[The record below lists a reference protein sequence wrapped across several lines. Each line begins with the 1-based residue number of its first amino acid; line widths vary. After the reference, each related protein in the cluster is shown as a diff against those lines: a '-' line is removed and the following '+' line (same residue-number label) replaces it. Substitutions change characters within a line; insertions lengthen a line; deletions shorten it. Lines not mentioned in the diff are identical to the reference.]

1 MATTTF
7 AVRQFYAI
15 PNDYTGSGAEAPEGT
30 FLITG
35 SASKLLVNNNRTD
48 LDLSGAGHPYPEAPA
63 NPERYGWFAGP
74 NTSDQFDIDV
84 SGWGTIVGG
93 NVNYENLRAGETE
106 TPGGYA
112 YVSCWG
118 FQGTAIN
125 QGEYDTAFISLC
137 ESIFNTTFANT
148 ASAKTACRNA
158 GYYYQ
163 WPVGLDGQSPNT
175 GTGSDIL
182 T

>member
-15 PNDYTGSGAEAPEGT
+15 PNDYTGSGVEAPEGT
-30 FLITG
+30 FLIKG
-35 SASKLLVNNNRTD
+35 SDSNLLVNNNRTD
-48 LDLSGAGHPYPEAPA
+48 LDLSGAGHPYPVAPA

-93 NVNYENLRAGETE
+93 NVNYTNLRAGESE
-106 TPGGYA
+106 LPGGAA

-118 FQGTAIN
+118 FQGTSLI